1 MTKHIQSMDKQVW
14 QRIASQGEGWVFTPS
29 DFADVGSRT
38 AVASALMRYATA
50 GQIRQL
56 SRGLYD
62 WPRQHPVLGVLW
74 PDVAQV
80 AQALERKDGLRLQP
94 AGAYAANMLGL
105 SEQVPAQVVYLTDG
119 PSRQVAVGP
128 TLIALKRTTPK
139 NMACAGRLSGLLIQ
153 ALRFL
158 GEVHVSPE
166 RIAHVRRSLPAE
178 QRAKLTA
185 DLAYAPAW
193 MRPWLLEVARP

>member
-1 MTKHIQSMDKQVW
+1 MTKHTHSIDSQVW
-14 QRIASQGEGWVFTPS
+14 QRIEAQGEGWVFTPS

-38 AVASALMRYATA
+38 AVASALMRHNAA
-50 GQIRQL
+50 SRLRVL

-74 PDVAQV
+74 PDVSQV

-119 PSRQVAVGP
+119 PSREVSVGP
-128 TLIALKRTTPK
+128 TQVSLKRTTPK

-158 GEVHVSPE
+158 GEAHVTPE
-166 RIAHVRRSLPAE
+166 RVAHLRSAMPAA
-178 QRAKLTA
+178 QRAELSA

-193 MRPWLLEVARP
+193 MRPYLLEVAQP